1 MTLGRIRLVMIASM
15 SLAAQA
21 QPSLS
26 GRTTLRNVDW
36 ANFTYPFLSHASLP
50 RELHWHKITSED
62 PAVKLTRGTHR
73 FEVPACRDSAFCPIV
88 TYEFT
93 EYGKVNGLRGEM
105 AAVVL
110 TFSPDP
116 KFGWQIVY
124 LYAFDSNKPKLLSW
138 FEAGHRFSQGLK
150 GLAIEGGSLV
160 LDLYDPD
167 RRLGESCSLGFKRVR
182 YRWKK
187 ETFEQYGDPV
197 PGYVPF
203 ENCRSAVTPVLKR
216 RSH

>member
-1 MTLGRIRLVMIASM
+1 MTLGRIRLVTLASL
-15 SLAAQA
+15 SLAIQA

-26 GRTTLRNVDW
+26 GHTTLRNVDW

-50 RELHWHKITSED
+50 RELHWHKITSD
-62 PAVKLTRGTHR
+62 GSAVTLARGIHR
-73 FEVPACRDSAFCPIV
+73 FEIPGCQDSGLCPLV

-93 EYGKVNGLRGEM
+93 EYGKVSGLRGEL

-110 TFSPDP
+110 TFSPNP
-116 KFGWQIVY
+116 KLGWQIVY
-124 LYAFDSNKPKLLSW
+124 LYSTDNDKPKLLAW

-150 GLAIEGGSLV
+150 GLAIDGGSLV
-160 LDLYDPD
+160 LDLYDPE
-167 RRLGESCSLGFKRVR
+167 RRLGESCSLGFKRIR

-203 ENCRSAVTPVLKR
+203 ENCRSAVNPVLKR
-216 RSH
+216 RQP